1 MGRFYRDAAEGLHR
15 DRRSPMEKKVLD
27 AMKKAG
33 KPVRPG
39 DVAKMLK
46 ADSKE
51 VSKIINELKK
61 KGKVSSPKR
70 CFYEP
75 A

>member
-1 MGRFYRDAAEGLHR
+1 
-15 DRRSPMEKKVLD
+15 
-27 AMKKAG
+27 MKKAG

-39 DVAKMLK
+39 EIAESLGM
-46 ADSKE
+46 DSKE
-51 VSKIINELKK
+51 LTKIINELKK
-61 KGKVSSPKR
+61 EGKIISPKR